1 MKPDRMNATGRMA
14 ALGLAVPGG
23 GAYGLRGRAYR
34 T

>member
-1 MKPDRMNATGRMA
+1 MKPDSMKATGRVA
-14 ALGLAVPGG
+14 RFGRAVPGG